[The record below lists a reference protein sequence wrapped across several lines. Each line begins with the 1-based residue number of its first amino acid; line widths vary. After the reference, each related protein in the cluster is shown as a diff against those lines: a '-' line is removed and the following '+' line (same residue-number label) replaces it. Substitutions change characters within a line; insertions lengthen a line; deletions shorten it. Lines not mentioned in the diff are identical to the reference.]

1 MIRLGVLPSVCEAKC
16 LGSWVLN
23 SFRTR
28 FLIMIFLTISLV
40 TPTSAQADN
49 RADAERLFRAGE
61 QAFNASQYIEAAQA
75 FERAYEKLALPSI
88 AFSMAQAYRLQ
99 YFVDKDARWLKRA
112 VQLYRQYIST
122 LKTGGRR
129 ADAVANLAELEP
141 ILGRIEARGKVEA
154 VVVEQKTKL
163 LVTSQVE
170 AQVSIDGGE
179 LQPLPLAKELPA
191 GKYKIVVQAEGYFPF
206 REDREVFEGQFRVV
220 EVVLKPKPAVV
231 AIQAESGA
239 AISID
244 GRPVGAT
251 PLKPVEV
258 SEGRHFMTISRRGR
272 LAYSREFVAK
282 RGEAISIEASLAMS
296 GQRKAALVTMGGS
309 GLLFLVGGGFAL
321 AALRADT
328 DASDILK
335 QADQGGGLTPSQL
348 GSYEEARTHRND
360 RLTTVYG
367 VLGAATVTTVVGV
380 LLFYMDSPEPESP
393 EPGSLTLLPVVG
405 ATTGMVMSG
414 QF

>member
-1 MIRLGVLPSVCEAKC
+1 MIRLVCTIC
-16 LGSWVLN
+16 LVVSI
-23 SFRTR
+23 T
-28 FLIMIFLTISLV
+28 M
-40 TPTSAQADN
+40 PTSARADD

-112 VQLYRQYIST
+112 VQLYRQYMGT

-141 ILGRIEARGKVEA
+141 ILDRIEARGKVEA

-170 AQVSIDGGE
+170 EAQVSVDGGA

-191 GKYKIVVQAEGYFPF
+191 GKYKIVVQAEGYFAF
-206 REDREVFEGQFRVV
+206 REEREVFEGQFRVV
-220 EVVLKPKPAVV
+220 EVALKPKPAVV

-239 AISID
+239 TISID
-244 GRPVGAT
+244 GRAVGIT
-251 PLKPVEV
+251 PLRPVEV
-258 SEGRHFMTISRRGR
+258 SEGQHFLTISRRGR

-282 RGEAISIEASLAMS
+282 RGEAISIEATLATS
-296 GQRKAALVTMGGS
+296 GQRKGALVTMGGS
-309 GLLFLVGGGFAL
+309 GLLFLAGGGFAL
-321 AALRADT
+321 AALSADT
-328 DASDILK
+328 DASDILEK
-335 QADQGGGLTPSQL
+335 SDQGGGLTPSQL
-348 GSYEEARTHRND
+348 ARYEAAHTRRND
-360 RLTTVYG
+360 RLTTMYG
-367 VLGAATVTTVVGV
+367 ILGAATVVGAAGV
-380 LLFYMDSPEPESP
+380 LLFYMDSPEPERP